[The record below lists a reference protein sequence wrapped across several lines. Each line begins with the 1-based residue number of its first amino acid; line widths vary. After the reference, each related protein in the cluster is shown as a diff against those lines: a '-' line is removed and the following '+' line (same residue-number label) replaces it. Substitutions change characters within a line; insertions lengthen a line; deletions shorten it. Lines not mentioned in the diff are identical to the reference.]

1 MSSVR
6 QNVSSL
12 LLSEIAR
19 RILGFFA
26 VAYLAR
32 TLGVEGFGMVMIGLT
47 VLSYVSLTGS
57 AGLHVLGTRAIARG
71 GADLEPGALVGTRLV
86 TTGAAIAVVG
96 IIAWTVIEPP
106 ALAAVILI
114 TSLSGVLHAL
124 FLEWYFQG
132 RERMT
137 EVAVARTL
145 GAAFYLLFI
154 VAAVHETGD
163 LPKAALAAVIGD
175 LACTGY
181 LLVRYRR
188 TVGVLRIRFGKWRSL
203 LVAAWPFGAGS
214 VLGHLTAN
222 FPILAIGALL
232 GSGDAGVFA
241 GANKLVFFV
250 LMADRILGALLLPAS
265 ARLHQLDA
273 AHLSSVLSRSLR
285 WILLLGVPLGVGGMF
300 VAKPLVVL
308 VYGEAFAASGPVFG
322 VIIWY
327 AVLTM
332 VHTIYTS
339 ALLAAD
345 GEHRYRTVMT
355 IAAVANVL
363 AVSGGALAGGVMGA
377 AVGLLLAEGI
387 GVVLMQRAAGTVLPI
402 PVPSRLGGIVTAGI
416 VLAVIL
422 TFLPEMHVLLT
433 VAVGAFAYLAAAVLT
448 RALTRDDLHE
458 LTQRDA

>member
-1 MSSVR
+1 
-6 QNVSSL
+6 
-12 LLSEIAR
+12 
-19 RILGFFA
+19 
-26 VAYLAR
+26 
-32 TLGVEGFGMVMIGLT
+32 MVMIGLT

-57 AGLHVLGTRAIARG
+57 AGLHVFGTRAIARG
-71 GADLEPGALVGTRLV
+71 GTDLEPGALVGTRLV
-86 TTGAAIAVVG
+86 TTGAAIAVVAFA
-96 IIAWTVIEPP
+96 AWMWVEPP

-114 TSLSGVLHAL
+114 TSISGVLHAL
-124 FLEWYFQG
+124 FLDWYFQG

-163 LPKAALAAVIGD
+163 LPKAALAAIIGD

-188 TVGVLRIRFGKWRSL
+188 TVGVFRIRFGRWRSL
-203 LVAAWPFGAGS
+203 LAAAWPFGAGS
-214 VLGHLTAN
+214 VLGHLAAN
-222 FPILAIGALL
+222 FPVLAIGTLL
-232 GSGDAGVFA
+232 GSGEAGVFA

-273 AHLSSVLSRSLR
+273 SHLASVLSRSLR

-300 VAKPLVVL
+300 VAQPLVVL
-308 VYGEAFAASGPVFG
+308 VYGEAFAPSGPVFG
-322 VIIWY
+322 VLIWY

-345 GEHRYRTVMT
+345 GERRYRTVMA
-355 IAAVANVL
+355 IAAIANVA
-363 AVSGGALAGGVMGA
+363 AVSGGAMAGGVMGA
-377 AVGLLLAEGI
+377 AVGLLLSEGI
-387 GVVLMQRAAGTVLPI
+387 GVVLMHRAARTVMQI
-402 PVPSRLGGIVTAGI
+402 PAPSRLGGIVTAGI
-416 VLAVIL
+416 VLSVIL
-422 TFLPEMHVLLT
+422 PFLPAMHVVLT
-433 VAVGAFAYLAAAVLT
+433 VAAGALVYLSVAILTGSLT
-448 RALTRDDLHE
+448 RRDLHE
-458 LTQRDA
+458 LNQRDA